1 MRTKICKVASDLNIG
16 VATAVEF
23 LRKHNIEVN
32 EGPNARIDQNAVD
45 LLFREFC
52 NDQTLPP
59 RAKRNSAVPSVYCPQ
74 KNETRHFTRLKI
86 MEEQNLHNPNSGIDI
101 NTEPTYVANNAVSC
115 SNSSPEIATK
125 EKIIREF
132 DLLSELHRKAIDSV
146 SSAKV
151 KHKALSCIQKSFLN
165 ELKNVLIQIQTNIN
179 ELRKEIVWDH
189 LVVGFFGETNAG
201 KSTTIETLRLKYGI
215 GNRNWVHGAIVG
227 DGQADFTKD
236 ASEYELNLNGKHVTL
251 IDIPGIEGDESKY
264 AAIIKKALRRA
275 HYIFYVHCKRQK
287 PDEKIASRIKEY
299 LADWTQVYSIMNV
312 SGRPGNYDEPE
323 ERETLL
329 TPQVE
334 MQNIVIQE
342 AFRQTLG
349 NLYQSNIPLQA
360 LIALASCSDF
370 PENQSLN
377 SDSLKLKKYFGNAET
392 AYNFSNMGAL
402 VKVLEHSCETFEEI
416 IANSQMQK
424 LQAIKIK
431 SRKKLTEFETRT
443 ANQLNDLTQRLES
456 LRSDIKSEFTS
467 TKSRVKRGLDSIV
480 DNQFSNLLSSCNSII
495 DKSDD
500 SAIVKSQVLYKV
512 GKLPQYLDSALNDKM
527 NDIVEKLCAYLVKR
541 FTEFKDVD
549 IVVPNLDFNL
559 RISTDVDIESVVEN
573 LDVTFEDV
581 LDVVGSAAKGA
592 VALAGIGSFV
602 PVIGT
607 IGGAAIGAGL
617 GLIVG
622 IGNKAAGDGGKAKA
636 KQSIKDEITV
646 CKSET
651 KEQLKGVKFD
661 ICRELEKMESML
673 IKKVQTEIDNI
684 ESLQE
689 ERLQLYNL
697 LRK

>member
-32 EGPNARIDQNAVD
+32 EGPNARI
-45 LLFREFC
+45 
-52 NDQTLPP
+52 DQTLPP